1 MRLVTTNIEV
11 TVVKI
16 QHLQVQVSLVQVQD
30 LLYNTH
36 MDSKKALRKIMQS
49 ITEET
54 KMPNINTLSNE
65 DRATE
70 LLEEARNT
78 LEKYF
83 YLLRDEAL
91 DSDQLFEMRIALQD
105 ATDTISI
112 ACRHIE
118 AVQREVEA
126 TEGDAE

>member
-1 MRLVTTNIEV
+1 
-11 TVVKI
+11 
-16 QHLQVQVSLVQVQD
+16 
-30 LLYNTH
+30 

-54 KMPNINTLSNE
+54 KMPNINTLTNE

-105 ATDTISI
+105 ATDTIGL

-118 AVQREVEA
+118 QVQREVEA

>member
-1 MRLVTTNIEV
+1 
-11 TVVKI
+11 
-16 QHLQVQVSLVQVQD
+16 
-30 LLYNTH
+30 
-36 MDSKKALRKIMQS
+36 
-49 ITEET
+49 
-54 KMPNINTLSNE
+54 MPNINTLSNE

-70 LLEEARNT
+70 MLEEARNVV
-78 LEKYF
+78 EKYF
-83 YLLRDEAL
+83 YLLRDEVL